1 MIMLSNPILKVDQLT
16 KKYHGITV
24 IDDVSF
30 SVEKGEV
37 VGLLGPN
44 GAGKSTALN
53 IIVGLLDATSGN
65 VEVCGNS
72 VAYDSHL
79 IRKHIGFMPE
89 KNPLPEKLRVGEFL
103 RLRATLKGIPKKL
116 VRLHVEKLMR
126 MTDIFRKARYRI
138 IGTLSKGYRQRIGI
152 TDAFLGDPDL
162 ILLDEP
168 TIGLDPHQMIIFRDL
183 IETFRGKKTMLISSH
198 ILSEIDALCDRIII
212 INHGN
217 LVANGSISE
226 LRNRFIRHRS
236 MEVKVLCDISIIDK
250 FKHSVHGCVFS
261 EINSDIDLNIHE
273 FSIIIDGDAEP
284 LDIREKIVRYTEWKL
299 LEMVEK
305 KLSLEE
311 IFLMATERCWDNQN
325 LL

>member
-1 MIMLSNPILKVDQLT
+1 MSSNPILKVEQLT
-16 KKYHGITV
+16 KKYNGLAV

-30 SVEKGEV
+30 SVESGEV

-53 IIVGLLDATSGN
+53 IIIGLLDATSGN
-65 VEVCGNS
+65 VEICGNS
-72 VAYDSHL
+72 VAYDSHI
-79 IRKHIGFMPE
+79 IRKYIGFMSE

-103 RLRATLKGIPKKL
+103 RLRAALKGVPSNL

-152 TDAFLGDPDL
+152 TDAFLGNPEL

-183 IETFRGKKTMLISSH
+183 IEAFRGKRTMLISSH

-212 INHGN
+212 MNHGS

-226 LRNRFIRHRS
+226 LRNRFIQNRS
-236 MEVKVLCDISIIDK
+236 IEVKVLCDISAIDK
-250 FKHSVHGCVFS
+250 FKHSVSGCSFS
-261 EINSDIDLNIHE
+261 EINTDIAVNIHE
-273 FSIIIDGDAEP
+273 FSIAIDGD
-284 LDIREKIVRYTEWKL
+284 LDPWPMMEKISRCCEWKL
-299 LEMVEK
+299 LEMTEK

-311 IFLMATERCWDNQN
+311 IFLAATERCWDKQN